1 MSAPAHTRSRRRAG
15 GRSPLRVDAD
25 HGALVAAGRRLVIG
39 AILGVIVSV
48 GGGEVFKA
56 TTLLYLG
63 QPFTTSGGGQIQS
76 LATNPKTVNRIIT
89 LGGGVEAAAG
99 VSGLTVGQLRGNV
112 SSAAIVTAGQ
122 GKNVS
127 PLVEITVKAPTG
139 QQAALAS
146 NSLANSVVGVV
157 SVYVDQKIKLLNEQI
172 VASKTELKAID
183 ARVSAA
189 VKQQQSILADK
200 SLSSIEKLTA
210 VSISNNTISF
220 SEQRRGTVQQELYQN
235 QQLLSLAENVEV
247 SKIVQPGV
255 AAQDDG
261 DEPPQRGRDRRAD
274 RPPARRARGG
284 DRRPLPAEKER
295 AEQGV
300 GWGDGRG
307 QARRRRRSR
316 VRGGASRC
324 RDAARD
330 PRLRRPDL
338 RRRRRL
344 ARTGPRGGPRR
355 R

>member
-1 MSAPAHTRSRRRAG
+1 MSAPATPDPDAEREVDLRSAWTRVTARWWLPVAG
-15 GRSPLRVDAD
+15 
-25 HGALVAAGRRLVIG
+25 LVIG

-48 GGGEVFKA
+48 GGGEVFRA

-76 LATNPKTVNRIIT
+76 IATNPRTVNRIINS
-89 LGGGVEAAAG
+89 EAALRRAAG

-112 SSAAIVTAGQ
+112 SSAAIVTTGQ

-127 PLVEITVKAPTG
+127 PLVEITVKAPTSS
-139 QQAALAS
+139 QASLAS

-157 SVYVDQKIKLLNEQI
+157 SVYVDQKIELLNEQI
-172 VASKTELKAID
+172 VASKAELKAID

-189 VKQQQSILADK
+189 VKQQEAILADT

-255 AAQDDG
+255 AAKTTATSRRNAAAIGGLIGLLLGALAAAIAD
-261 DEPPQRGRDRRAD
+261 PFLQRRK
-274 RPPARRARGG
+274 
-284 DRRPLPAEKER
+284 L
-295 AEQGV
+295 
-300 GWGDGRG
+300 
-307 QARRRRRSR
+307 RST
-316 VRGGASRC
+316 S
-324 RDAARD
+324 
-330 PRLRRPDL
+330 
-338 RRRRRL
+338 
-344 ARTGPRGGPRR
+344 
-355 R
+355 